1 MYIHKHVRK
10 LADSTDKN
18 TVLVDSLEKAFEA
31 IDPTKHARI
40 FVIGGAQM
48 YRLAIE
54 HANCSHIVLT
64 RVRSK
69 IECDTFFPTINEQHY
84 RLGSHK
90 ELEDYVQKEVPEGIQ
105 KHKDIEYEFTLYVR
119 K

>member
-1 MYIHKHVRK
+1 M
-10 LADSTDKN
+10 DKN

-31 IDPTKHARI
+31 IDPKKHART

-48 YRLAIE
+48 YKLAIQ

-64 RVRSK
+64 RVKSK
-69 IECDTFFPTINEQHY
+69 IDCDTFFPVIDEQHY
-84 RLGSHK
+84 RLGSHQD
-90 ELEDYVQKEVPEGIQ
+90 LESYVQKDVPEGIQ
-105 KHKDIEYEFTLYVR
+105 SHKDLEYEFTLYVR